1 MPYAVDYQNLPI
13 GADETQ
19 VAGQPSIGARTAI
32 PLTPELTPERQ
43 ALVDRLYEQQGLVT
57 RPIEREEQEAPA
69 PKTDESKEASKNQT
83 GAPSRKES
91 SARQQ
96 TAGKSEPTKQFLD
109 GEVPSFEDTYA
120 QAKKGNA
127 KALKMLRYAAGVG
140 GYDQGFEVAKD
151 GTMYYRDDDGKR
163 QVVDEASAKDL
174 YDRVAQSAVY
184 VNRWY
189 QKQRQGGQQAQQVQQ
204 APLPREAIATQYDP
218 EVLNALRAHA
228 ILQAD
233 PNGLISYMK
242 TPYDIESRAAQA
254 AYARAGAARRS
265 GGVSGGASELEKWVR
280 QDDGSYLV
288 VDKRTERPLYATD
301 LKGNTAPAQFAGRMA
316 EYSDELKKLSK
327 DLDDGET
334 LHYTP
339 RLGYYV
345 VDNAGKPYPLNKYLA
360 EKVNAEQPTGT
371 AARKQTKTVTEP
383 KQEAVKTNPVSYR
396 NIGTLRLDDR

>member
-32 PLTPELTPERQ
+32 PLTPELSPERQ

-57 RPIEREEQEAPA
+57 RPIEREEQEVPA
-69 PKTDESKEASKNQT
+69 PKEDEPKEASKKQT
-83 GAPSRKES
+83 SAPSRKES
-91 SARQQ
+91 SAKQQ

-127 KALKMLRYAAGVG
+127 KAIKMLQYAAGVG
-140 GYDQGFEVAKD
+140 GYDQGFEIAKD
-151 GTMYYRDDDGKR
+151 GTMYYKDDDGKR

-189 QKQRQGGQQAQQVQQ
+189 QRQRQGGQQAQQQ

-233 PNGLISYMK
+233 PNGLISYTKM
-242 TPYDIESRAAQA
+242 PYDVENRMAQA
-254 AYARAGAARRS
+254 AYTRAGAARRA
-265 GGVSGGASELEKWVR
+265 GGGAGGAEELEKWVR

-288 VDKRTERPLYATD
+288 VDKRTERPLYAVD
-301 LKGNTAPAQFAGRMA
+301 LEGQEAPAKFAGNMA
-316 EYSDELKKLSK
+316 GYEEQLRKMKN
-327 DLDDGET
+327 DLEDGVT
-334 LHYTP
+334 LHYD
-339 RLGYYV
+339 RRVGYYV
-345 VDNAGKPYPLNKYLA
+345 SGPQGQATWNEYLA
-360 EKVNAEQPTGT
+360 DKNS
-371 AARKQTKTVTEP
+371 VTEQKP
-383 KQEAVKTNPVSYR
+383 KAKQKSTSESDTKREAINTNAYR
-396 NIGTLRLDDR
+396 NIGTLRLEDR

>member
-19 VAGQPSIGARTAI
+19 VADQPSISARTAI
-32 PLTPELTPERQ
+32 PLTPELSPERQ

-69 PKTDESKEASKNQT
+69 PTAEESEESSKKQT
-83 GAPSRKES
+83 SAPSRKETNVK
-91 SARQQ
+91 QQ
-96 TAGKSEPTKQFLD
+96 PVGKSEPTTQFLD
-109 GEVPSFEDTYA
+109 GEIPSFEDTYA
-120 QAKKGNA
+120 HAKKGNA
-127 KALKMLRYAAGVG
+127 KAVKMLRYAAGVG
-140 GYDQGFEVAKD
+140 GYDQGFEIAKD

-174 YDRVAQSAVY
+174 YDRVAQSSVY

-189 QKQRQGGQQAQQVQQ
+189 QKQRQGSQQAQQVQQQ

-254 AYARAGAARRS
+254 AYARAGAARRA
-265 GGVSGGASELEKWVR
+265 GGGSGGASELEKWVR

-288 VDKRTERPLYATD
+288 VDKRTERPLYAVD
-301 LKGNTAPAQFAGRMA
+301 LEGQEAPAKFAGNMA
-316 EYSDELKKLSK
+316 GYEEQLRKMKN
-327 DLDDGET
+327 DLEDGVT
-334 LHYTP
+334 LHYD
-339 RLGYYV
+339 RRIGYYV
-345 VDNAGKPYPLNKYLA
+345 SGPQGQATWNEYLA
-360 EKVNAEQPTGT
+360 DKNS
-371 AARKQTKTVTEP
+371 VTEQKP
-383 KQEAVKTNPVSYR
+383 KAKQKSTSESNTKREAINTNAYR
-396 NIGTLRLDDR
+396 NIGTLRLEDR